1 MKILFSPKTFE
12 KLRDVIGPL
21 LAGHEMEVADEADL
35 EDRLGEAEVLVCGPL
50 DVGEALLK
58 GAPRL
63 RLVHQWGVG
72 VDRIDLEAGRKMGV
86 AVCNVPSGGT
96 GNAEGVAEIALMHLL
111 LHSRKYARCQESIR
125 KRRLF
130 SPQGVSL
137 WKKRACVVG
146 LGNVGRN
153 VVSRLKGMGMEV
165 RGVNRTERE
174 SFGSLGLDGFYRLDS
189 VEEALSGCRFVVLSL
204 ELNEETREVASGAFF
219 KAMEPGSFLV
229 NVGRAELVSRRALE
243 GSLESGHLAG
253 AGLDVFWDEP
263 ADPDDPLLA
272 NPKVT
277 LTPHVGG
284 VTDEALMGVAQTVAD
299 NISRLERG
307 LDLLNRLGRER

>member
-1 MKILFSPKTFE
+1 MKILFSPRTFE
-12 KLRDVIGPL
+12 KLRGVIAPL
-21 LAGHEMEVADEADL
+21 VAGHEMEVTDEVGLA
-35 EDRLGEAEVLVCGPL
+35 DRLGEADVLVCGPL
-50 DVGEALLK
+50 DVDETLLK

-63 RLVHQWGVG
+63 RLVQQWGVG
-72 VDRIDLEAGRKMGV
+72 VDRIDIGACRKMGI

-137 WKKRACVVG
+137 WKKRACVIG
-146 LGNVGRN
+146 LGSVGRN

-174 SFGSLGLDGFYRLDS
+174 SFGSLGLDGFYHLERM
-189 VEEALSGCRFVVLSL
+189 EEALSECRFVILSL
-204 ELNEETREVASGAFF
+204 ELNEETREIASGAFF
-219 KAMEPGSFLV
+219 KALEPGSFLV

-243 GSLESGHLAG
+243 ASLESGRLAG
-253 AGLDVFWDEP
+253 VGLDVFWDEP
-263 ADPDDPLLA
+263 ADPDDPLLV
-272 NPKVT
+272 NPAVT
-277 LTPHVGG
+277 LTPHIGG
-284 VTDEALMGVAQTVAD
+284 VTDEALMGVARTVAE
-299 NISRLERG
+299 NVSRLDSG
-307 LDLLNRLGRER
+307 LELLNRLDRE